1 MHPVEDQTI
10 CKSIEKKHATFKT
23 PPNGKMLDNKGLLSK
38 THLDPKLVQVA
49 QLFVQDLINRARLE
63 VQRKNPE
70 QVITRFRGT
79 FFNSISRMWQNINMN
94 SINFISF

>member
-70 QVITRFRGT
+70 QVIILQLDFIS
-79 FFNSISRMWQNINMN
+79 NSSIWQNINMN
-94 SINFISF
+94 SINLISF

>member
-70 QVITRFRGT
+70 QVIILLLDLEVPF
-79 FFNSISRMWQNINMN
+79 
-94 SINFISF
+94 SFLIQ

>member
-63 VQRKNPE
+63 VQRNNPE
-70 QVITRFRGT
+70 QVTMLLLVFQS
-79 FFNSISRMWQNINMN
+79 FLLFSFSIS
-94 SINFISF
+94 SYD